1 MTCTKFSWFFYFIS
15 MADKQTLEKTKGE
28 IKNEQSKVTGNI
40 GYTRHSMKTNKR
52 KNTTQKAKKMG
63 NTDPTKNW
71 G

>member
-1 MTCTKFSWFFYFIS
+1 
-15 MADKQTLEKTKGE
+15 MADKQTLEKSKGE

-52 KNTTQKAKKMG
+52 KKKTQKAKKMG

>member
-1 MTCTKFSWFFYFIS
+1 

-40 GYTRHSMKTNKR
+40 GYTTHSMKTNKR